1 MSGQPSRLH
10 RLWWILRPLLWAHR
24 VEITGKEHL
33 ASLHERSLVV
43 ANHVSFLDGP
53 LVAAIVGPRSVFALY
68 TTFAE
73 HWLIKHLVR
82 ADILFPLDPF
92 KPLAT
97 RHLIAKVGEGRP
109 CVLFPE
115 GRITVTG
122 SLMKVYPGPA
132 YVADKT
138 GSEIVAV
145 HIEGLERSPLS
156 RMAPGQLRKTLFPKV
171 RVNVLPPQRLEVAP
185 EIRGRLRR
193 SAATLQLY
201 DLLSRAR
208 YEASDVERTLPE
220 ALLDVRREEGGRLEV
235 LEDIEGRKLTYDG
248 LVRGAFALGRQLEAG
263 TAPGE
268 RVGVLLPTAIPT
280 ALAFFALSFSG
291 RVPAMLNVA
300 AGSANLQSAQHAAGI
315 RTVISSRRFIEQARL
330 QSAVDA
336 LAGRVRFV
344 WLEDVREQIG
354 RREKVAALAASLR
367 ARRHLAHQK
376 PDDPAVVLFTSGS
389 EGRPKAVVLSHRNI
403 LANCAQVAARIDF
416 TSKDRCLNALPL
428 FHSFGLTGGLLLP
441 LLGGVPV
448 FLYPSPLHYRTI
460 PELAYNLNATI
471 LFGTPTFLSGYAR
484 RADPYDFRSLRLVV
498 AGGERLTDD
507 LFRLYQDR
515 FGLRIYQGY
524 GATETA
530 PILSLETPLH
540 HRAGTVGRLLP
551 DIEWRLEKIAGIEEG
566 GRLHVRGPNVML
578 GYLRYENPGALEPP
592 EDGWYDTGDIVAV
605 DEEGY
610 VRVLGRA
617 KRFAKVG
624 GEMVSLAAIEEAMAA
639 ARPDWRQAV
648 IARHDERKGE
658 RLVLVTEDPRLDM
671 PTLRGV
677 IREAGLPDL
686 AVPSEIHR
694 LERIPLL
701 PTGKPDLPAVARL
714 VEEER
719 TAEPAAE

>member
-10 RLWWILRPLLWAHR
+10 RLWWILHPLLWTHR
-24 VEITGKEHL
+24 VEIIGKEHL
-33 ASLHERSLVV
+33 EGLHERSLVV

-53 LVAAIVGPRSVFALY
+53 MVAAIVGPRSVFALY

-138 GSEIVAV
+138 GSEIVAL

-156 RMAPGQLRKTLFPKV
+156 RMSRGQIGKTLFPKV

-185 EIRGRLRR
+185 EIRGRARR

-208 YEASDVERTLPE
+208 YEASDVGRTLPE
-220 ALLDVRREEGGRLEV
+220 ALLDVRREEGGRLEM

-263 TAPGE
+263 TVPGE

-300 AGSANLQSAQHAAGI
+300 AGSANLRSAQHAAGI

-336 LAGRVRFV
+336 LADRVRFI

-354 RREKVAALAASLR
+354 RREKLAALAASLR
-367 ARRHLAHQK
+367 ARRHMTRQK

-416 TSKDRCLNALPL
+416 TAKDRCLNALPL

-498 AGGERLTDD
+498 AGGERLSDD

-592 EDGWYDTGDIVAV
+592 EGGWYDTGDIVAV

-624 GEMVSLAAIEEAMAA
+624 GEMVSLAAIEEALAA

-648 IARHDERKGE
+648 ITRHDERKGE

-671 PTLRGV
+671 PTLRET

-686 AVPSEIHR
+686 AVPSEICR

-714 VEEER
+714 VEEDR
-719 TAEPAAE
+719 TAEPAG

>member
-1 MSGQPSRLH
+1 MSGHPGRLH
-10 RLWWILRPLLWAHR
+10 RLWGILRPLLWAHR
-24 VEITGKEHL
+24 VEVRGREHL
-33 ASLHERSLVV
+33 ENLHERSLVV

-53 LVAAIVGPRSVFALY
+53 MVAGIVGPRSVFALY

-73 HWLIKHLVR
+73 HWLIRRLVE
-82 ADILFPLDPF
+82 ADIVFPLDPF

-109 CVLFPE
+109 CVIFPE

-122 SLMKVYPGPA
+122 ALMKVYPGPA

-138 GSEIVAV
+138 GAEIVAV

-156 RMAPGQLRKTLFPKV
+156 RMRRSQLGKRLLPKV
-171 RVNVLPPQRLEVAP
+171 RVNVLPPVRLEVPAGL
-185 EIRGRLRR
+185 RGRVRR

-208 YEASDVERTLPE
+208 YEADDVERTLPE
-220 ALLDVRREEGGRLEV
+220 ALLDTRSREGGGLQI

-248 LVRGAFALGRQLEAG
+248 LVRGALALGRRLEAG

-280 ALAFFALSFSG
+280 AVTFFALSFLG

-300 AGSANLQSAQHAAGI
+300 AGSANLRAARHAAQI
-315 RTVISSRRFIEQARL
+315 RTVVSSRRFIEMARL
-330 QSAVDA
+330 QSAVEA
-336 LAGRVRFV
+336 LEGEVRFV
-344 WLEDVREQIG
+344 WLEDLREQIG
-354 RREKVAALAASLR
+354 RREKLGALLASFR
-367 ARRHLAHQK
+367 ARRHLVARR

-416 TSKDRCLNALPL
+416 TAEDRCLTALPL

-460 PELAYNLNATI
+460 PELTYGLNATI

-484 RADPYDFRSLRLVV
+484 RADPYDFRSLRLTV
-498 AGGERLTDD
+498 AGGERLTDE
-507 LFRLYQDR
+507 LFRLYQER
-515 FGLRIYQGY
+515 FGIRIYQGY

-540 HRAGTVGRLLP
+540 HRAGTVGRFLP
-551 DIEWRLEKIAGIEEG
+551 DIEWRLEKVAGIEEG

-578 GYLRYENPGALEPP
+578 GYLRYENPGVLEPP
-592 EDGWYDTGDIVAV
+592 EEGWYDTGDIVAV

-610 VRVLGRA
+610 VRVMGRA

-624 GEMVSLAAIEEAMAA
+624 GEMVSLAAVEEALAR

-648 IARHDERKGE
+648 IALHDERKGE
-658 RLVLVTEDPRLDM
+658 RLVLVTEDPRLEM
-671 PTLRGV
+671 RSLRET

-686 AVPSEIHR
+686 AVPAEIRR

-701 PTGKPDLPAVARL
+701 PTGKPDLPAVQRL
-714 VEEER
+714 IEEQR
-719 TAEPAAE
+719 TGAPAAG